1 MKIEV
6 VTLFP
11 RMIAAA
17 LEFGI
22 VGRAIG
28 RGLLSVGTED
38 PRAHAT
44 DVHRTSLEAAS
55 AGVYGEPSVIDMP
68 RALTRFAGVSVAST
82 HPESI
87 SEMRSQRSASFMK
100 WVEMKMVTP

>member
-22 VGRAIG
+22 VGRAIA
-28 RGLLSVGTED
+28 RGLMSVGD
-38 PRAHAT
+38 RGSAPARDRRASHG
-44 DVHRTSLEAAS
+44 R
-55 AGVYGEPSVIDMP
+55 
-68 RALTRFAGVSVAST
+68 
-82 HPESI
+82 
-87 SEMRSQRSASFMK
+87 
-100 WVEMKMVTP
+100 